1 MKTFKYIAIII
12 VLLFA
17 VYGAFGQR
25 TFRIYIIPEIQTD
38 NESLKEFEKAMREAV
53 DDMSKRLESGGL

>member
-1 MKTFKYIAIII
+1 MKTLKYIMIII
-12 VLLFA
+12 VLLFV

-38 NESLKEFEKAMREAV
+38 NDSLKKFEKATREAL
-53 DDMSKRLESGGL
+53 DDISKRLESGGQ